1 MEKYNLNQIAMMTG
15 LTTRTLRTYLNMGLL
30 SGKKENNTWT
40 FTEENI
46 ENFFN
51 DPNVKQALKAKRNA
65 VVYDFLADTNKK
77 DNRVCIIMDFKET
90 FLKQEKIMMKFIDII
105 NNIGSD
111 IEFKANNEKNLL
123 RIILSGDEINV
134 RNIIN
139 EYYKK

>member
-77 DNRVCIIMDFKET
+77 DNRVCIIMDFKES
-90 FLKQEKIMMKFIDII
+90 LVKQEKIMMKFIDII

-111 IEFKANNEKNLL
+111 IEFKASNEKNLL

-134 RNIIN
+134 RNIID

>member
-30 SGKKENNTWT
+30 SRKKENNTWT

-65 VVYDFLADTNKK
+65 VVYDFLSDTNKK
-77 DNRVCIIMDFKET
+77 DNRVCIIMDFKES
-90 FLKQEKIMMKFIDII
+90 LVKQEKIMMKFIDII
-105 NNIGSD
+105 NKIGKD
-111 IEFKANNEKNLL
+111 IEFKANNEKKML
-123 RIILSGDEINV
+123 RIILCGNEENV
-134 RNIIN
+134 KNIID
-139 EYYKK
+139 EYYEK

>member
-65 VVYDFLADTNKK
+65 VVYDFLSDTNKK
-77 DNRVCIIMDFKET
+77 DNRVCIIMDFKES
-90 FLKQEKIMMKFIDII
+90 LVKQEKIMMKFIDII
-105 NNIGSD
+105 NKIGKD
-111 IEFKANNEKNLL
+111 IEFKANNEKKML
-123 RIILSGDEINV
+123 RIILCGNEENV
-134 RNIIN
+134 KNIID
-139 EYYKK
+139 EYYEK

>member
-90 FLKQEKIMMKFIDII
+90 LLKQEKIMMKFIDII
-105 NNIGSD
+105 NRIGKNI
-111 IEFKANNEKNLL
+111 E
-123 RIILSGDEINV
+123 
-134 RNIIN
+134 
-139 EYYKK
+139 